1 MISRY
6 IFFITGILILIT
18 AFTFCGKKQDSDEI
32 FVAIVIGDDRD
43 HVGITVKDFLHSYEL
58 SPVPFG
64 NLKGFDDKKAH
75 LNLMTDKKLM
85 VLEALKYG
93 LEFDEKVQIQLEG
106 YKDKAVR
113 HELYNEVVRNQ
124 VEISNSELRNAFIKS
139 KTRIG
144 VLLLV
149 MKTQEEA
156 FALRNRLVDGAN
168 FEDLAAETFAYPL
181 LAENTFD
188 LWYPLWGQIDE
199 SIEQVAFSLELGE
212 ISNPVKTKW
221 GYAILKVE
229 EIIQHAIIT
238 ESEFQ
243 KRRKG
248 IEKIIRRRKEEKIAD
263 KFIKDFMES
272 KKVRVYGPSIVFLV
286 ENSKEILG
294 EYDSLYPLETPKNL
308 DIEIGKYR
316 QQVEYHLNN
325 VIVEFETG
333 RWTMGEFLD
342 KLKKVHPDSRPI
354 MTSKNNLK
362 DVVARMVR
370 DEFLAKEGYRRKL
383 QHNNY
388 VQEEVRRWKEEII
401 FNKFRNDIIDTV
413 KVTEPELI
421 KYYEDHKSRYM
432 EPDRVNI
439 REIFVPARSEA
450 DQLLE
455 KINNGE
461 DFAVLAQEYSIRTW
475 AAKQGGEFGFFGYG
489 IHGEIGN
496 RALSMN
502 VGELTGPI
510 EIEDKTFGK
519 GFSIFQ
525 VISKKEKRFKTL
537 EETKTIVQRS
547 LLEKKRNDVLNR
559 FLDSLRGEYTV
570 HVNQELLSKIMTTDD
585 MARGGKVEMI
595 YVPLN

>member
-1 MISRY
+1 MA
-6 IFFITGILILIT
+6 T
-18 AFTFCGKKQDSDEI
+18 
-32 FVAIVIGDDRD
+32 VIGDDRD
-43 HVGITVKDFLHSYEL
+43 PVGITVKDFLHSYEL
-58 SPVPFG
+58 SPSPFG
-64 NLKGFDDKKAH
+64 NLRGFDDKKAH

-93 LEFDEKVQIQLEG
+93 LDNDEKVQIQLEW

-124 VEISNSELRNAFIKS
+124 VQISDSELRDAFIKS

-144 VLLLV
+144 VRLLV
-149 MKTQEEA
+149 TKTLEEA
-156 FALRNRLVDGAN
+156 FELRNRLVDGAN

-229 EIIQHAIIT
+229 DIIQDAIIT

-243 KRRKG
+243 RAKKK
-248 IEKIIRRRKEEKIAD
+248 IERIIRRRREKEIANR
-263 KFIKDFMES
+263 FIREFMDP
-272 KKVRVYGPSIVFLV
+272 KKVKVYGPSIVFLV
-286 ENSKEILG
+286 EKSKEILSG
-294 EYDSLYPLETPKNL
+294 DHLRLYAEPSKLSDMQMRSYGQEL
-308 DIEIGKYR
+308 QD
-316 QQVEYHLNN
+316 HLGDG
-325 VIVEFETG
+325 IVEFEGG
-333 RWTMGEFLD
+333 RWTIGEFLD
-342 KLKKVHPDSRPI
+342 KLKKVHPDARPI

-370 DEFLAKEGYRRKL
+370 DEFLAKEGYRREL
-383 QHNNY
+383 QHSNY
-388 VQEEVRRWKEEII
+388 VQEEVRRWKEEIV
-401 FNKFRNDIIDTV
+401 FNKLRNDILDTV

-421 KYYEDHKSRYM
+421 EYYEDHKSRYM

-439 REIFVPARSEA
+439 REIFVRTKNEA
-450 DQLLE
+450 DQLIDRIR
-455 KINNGE
+455 KSE
-461 DFAVLAQEYSIRTW
+461 DFADLAQEYSVRTW

-489 IHGEIGN
+489 MHGEIGN

-510 EIEDKTFGK
+510 EIEDETFGR

-525 VISKKEKRFKTL
+525 VISKKERRFKTL
-537 EETKTIVQRS
+537 EEAKTIVQRN

-595 YVPLN
+595 YVPLH

>member
-6 IFFITGILILIT
+6 IFFIPGILVLII
-18 AFTFCGKKQDSDEI
+18 AFTFCVKKQDSDEI
-32 FVAIVIGDDRD
+32 FVATVIGDDRD
-43 HVGITVKDFLHSYEL
+43 PVGITVKDFLHSYEL
-58 SPVPFG
+58 SPSPFG
-64 NLKGFDDKKAH
+64 NLRGFDDKKAH

-93 LEFDEKVQIQLEG
+93 LDNDEKVQIQLEW

-124 VEISNSELRNAFIKS
+124 VQISDSELRDAFIKS

-144 VLLLV
+144 VRLLV
-149 MKTQEEA
+149 TKTLEEA
-156 FALRNRLVDGAN
+156 FELRNRLVDGAN

-229 EIIQHAIIT
+229 DIIQDAIIT

-243 KRRKG
+243 RAKKK
-248 IEKIIRRRKEEKIAD
+248 IERIIRRRREKEIANR
-263 KFIKDFMES
+263 FIREFMDP
-272 KKVRVYGPSIVFLV
+272 KKVKVYGPSIVFLV
-286 ENSKEILG
+286 EKSKEILSG
-294 EYDSLYPLETPKNL
+294 DHLRLYAEPSKLSDMQMRSYGQEL
-308 DIEIGKYR
+308 QD
-316 QQVEYHLNN
+316 HLGD
-325 VIVEFETG
+325 VIVEFEGG
-333 RWTMGEFLD
+333 RWTIGEFLD
-342 KLKKVHPDSRPI
+342 KLKKVHPDARPI

-370 DEFLAKEGYRRKL
+370 DEFLAKEGYRREL
-383 QHNNY
+383 QHSNY
-388 VQEEVRRWKEEII
+388 VQEEVRRWKEEIV
-401 FNKFRNDIIDTV
+401 FNKLRNDILDTV

-421 KYYEDHKSRYM
+421 EYYEDHKSRYM

-439 REIFVPARSEA
+439 REIFVRTKNEA
-450 DQLLE
+450 DQLIDRIR
-455 KINNGE
+455 KSE
-461 DFAVLAQEYSIRTW
+461 DFADLAQEYSVRTW

-489 IHGEIGN
+489 MHGEIGN

-510 EIEDKTFGK
+510 EIEDETFGR

-525 VISKKEKRFKTL
+525 VISKKERRFKTL
-537 EETKTIVQRS
+537 EEAKAIVQRN

-595 YVPLN
+595 YVPLH

>member
-1 MISRY
+1 MINRY
-6 IFFITGILILIT
+6 IFFIPGILVLIN
-18 AFTFCGKKQDSDEI
+18 AFTFCVKKQDNDEI

-58 SPVPFG
+58 NPSPFK
-64 NLKGFDDKKAH
+64 NLRVFDDKKVH

-93 LEFDEKVQIQLEG
+93 LYNDDKVQIQLEW

-124 VEISNSELRNAFIKS
+124 VQISDSELRDAFIKS

-144 VLLLV
+144 VRLLV
-149 MKTQEEA
+149 TKTLEEA
-156 FALRNRLVDGAN
+156 FELKNRLVDGAN

-181 LAENTFD
+181 FAENYFD
-188 LWYPLWGQIDE
+188 LWYPLWGQMDE
-199 SIEQVAFSLELGE
+199 SIEQMAFSLELGE
-212 ISNPVKTKW
+212 ISNPVKTKL

-229 EIIQHAIIT
+229 EIIHDVIIT

-263 KFIKDFMES
+263 QFIKDFMES

-294 EYDSLYPLETPKNL
+294 EYDSLLPLETPKFL
-308 DIEIGKYR
+308 DIEIGMYH
-316 QQVEYHLNN
+316 QQVEYHLDD
-325 VIVEFETG
+325 VIVEFEDG
-333 RWTMGEFLD
+333 GWTIGEFLD
-342 KLKKVHPDSRPI
+342 KLKKVHPDARPS

-370 DEFLAKEGYRRKL
+370 DEFLAKEGYRREL

-388 VQEEVRRWKEEII
+388 VQEEIRRWKEEIV
-401 FNKFRNDIIDTV
+401 FNKFRNDILDTV

-421 KYYEDHKSRYM
+421 KYYDDHKSRYM
-432 EPDRVNI
+432 EPDKVNI
-439 REIFVPARSEA
+439 REIFVRTKNEA
-450 DQLLE
+450 DQLIDRIR
-455 KINNGE
+455 KSE
-461 DFAVLAQEYSIRTW
+461 DFAKLAQKYSVRTW

-489 IHGEIGN
+489 MHGEIGN

-510 EIEDKTFGK
+510 EIEDETFGG

-525 VISKKEKRFKTL
+525 VISKKERRFKTL
-537 EETKTIVQRS
+537 EEAKIIVQRN
-547 LLEKKRNDVLNR
+547 LLEKKRSDVLNR

-595 YVPLN
+595 YVPLH

>member
-6 IFFITGILILIT
+6 IFFIPGILVLIT
-18 AFTFCGKKQDSDEI
+18 AFTFCVKKQDIDEI
-32 FVAIVIGDDRD
+32 FVATVIGNDRD
-43 HVGITVKDFLHSYEL
+43 PVGITVKDFLHSYEL
-58 SPVPFG
+58 SPSPFG

-75 LNLMTDKKLM
+75 LNLMIDKKLI
-85 VLEALKYG
+85 VLEALRYG
-93 LEFDEKVQIQLEG
+93 LDNDEKVQIQLEW

-124 VEISNSELRNAFIKS
+124 VQISDSELRDAFIKS

-144 VLLLV
+144 VRLLV
-149 MKTQEEA
+149 TKTLKEA
-156 FALRNRLVDGAN
+156 FELRNRLVDGAN

-181 LAENTFD
+181 LAENYFD

-229 EIIQHAIIT
+229 DIIQDAIIT

-243 KRRKG
+243 RAKKK
-248 IEKIIRRRKEEKIAD
+248 IERIIRRRREKEIANR
-263 KFIKDFMES
+263 FIREFMDP
-272 KKVRVYGPSIVFLV
+272 KKVKVYGPSIVFLV
-286 ENSKEILG
+286 EKSKEILSG
-294 EYDSLYPLETPKNL
+294 DHLRLYAEPSKLSDMQMRSYGQEL
-308 DIEIGKYR
+308 RD
-316 QQVEYHLNN
+316 HLGD
-325 VIVEFETG
+325 VIVEFEGG
-333 RWTMGEFLD
+333 RWTIGEFLD
-342 KLKKVHPDSRPI
+342 KLKKVHPDARPI

-362 DVVARMVR
+362 DVIARMVR
-370 DEFLAKEGYRRKL
+370 DEFLAKEGYRREL
-383 QHNNY
+383 QHSNY
-388 VQEEVRRWKEEII
+388 VQEEVRRWKEEIV
-401 FNKFRNDIIDTV
+401 FNKLRNDILDTV

-421 KYYEDHKSRYM
+421 EYYEDHKSRYM

-439 REIFVPARSEA
+439 REIFVRTKNEA
-450 DQLLE
+450 DQLIDRIR
-455 KINNGE
+455 KSE
-461 DFAVLAQEYSIRTW
+461 DFADLAQEYSVRTW

-489 IHGEIGN
+489 MHGEIGN

-510 EIEDKTFGK
+510 EIEDETFGR

-537 EETKTIVQRS
+537 EEAKTIVQRN
-547 LLEKKRNDVLNR
+547 LLKKKRNDVLNR
-559 FLDSLRGEYTV
+559 FLDSLRGEYMV

-595 YVPLN
+595 YVPLY

>member
-1 MISRY
+1 MA
-6 IFFITGILILIT
+6 T
-18 AFTFCGKKQDSDEI
+18 
-32 FVAIVIGDDRD
+32 VIGNDRD
-43 HVGITVKDFLHSYEL
+43 PVGITVKDFLHSYEL
-58 SPVPFG
+58 SPSPFG

-75 LNLMTDKKLM
+75 LNLMIDKKLI
-85 VLEALKYG
+85 VLEALRYG
-93 LEFDEKVQIQLEG
+93 LDNDEKVQIQLEW

-124 VEISNSELRNAFIKS
+124 VQISDSELRDAFIKS

-144 VLLLV
+144 VRLLV
-149 MKTQEEA
+149 TKTLKEA
-156 FALRNRLVDGAN
+156 FELRNRLVDGAN

-181 LAENTFD
+181 LAENYFD

-229 EIIQHAIIT
+229 DIIQDAIIT

-243 KRRKG
+243 RAKKK
-248 IEKIIRRRKEEKIAD
+248 IERIIRRRREKEIANR
-263 KFIKDFMES
+263 FIREFMDP
-272 KKVRVYGPSIVFLV
+272 KKVKVYGPSIVFLV
-286 ENSKEILG
+286 EKSKEILSG
-294 EYDSLYPLETPKNL
+294 DHLRLYAEPSKLSDMQMRSYGQEL
-308 DIEIGKYR
+308 RD
-316 QQVEYHLNN
+316 HLGD
-325 VIVEFETG
+325 VIVEFEGG
-333 RWTMGEFLD
+333 RWTIGEFLD
-342 KLKKVHPDSRPI
+342 KLKKVHPDARPI

-362 DVVARMVR
+362 DVIARMVR
-370 DEFLAKEGYRRKL
+370 DEFLAKEGYRREL
-383 QHNNY
+383 QHSNY
-388 VQEEVRRWKEEII
+388 VQEEVRRWKEEIV
-401 FNKFRNDIIDTV
+401 FNKLRNDILDTV

-421 KYYEDHKSRYM
+421 EYYEDHKSRYM

-439 REIFVPARSEA
+439 REIFVRTKNEA
-450 DQLLE
+450 DQLIDRIR
-455 KINNGE
+455 KSE
-461 DFAVLAQEYSIRTW
+461 DFADLAQEYSVRTW

-489 IHGEIGN
+489 MHGEIGN

-510 EIEDKTFGK
+510 EIEDETFGR

-537 EETKTIVQRS
+537 EEAKTIVQRN
-547 LLEKKRNDVLNR
+547 LLKKKRNDVLNR
-559 FLDSLRGEYTV
+559 FLDSLRGEYMV

-595 YVPLN
+595 YVPLY